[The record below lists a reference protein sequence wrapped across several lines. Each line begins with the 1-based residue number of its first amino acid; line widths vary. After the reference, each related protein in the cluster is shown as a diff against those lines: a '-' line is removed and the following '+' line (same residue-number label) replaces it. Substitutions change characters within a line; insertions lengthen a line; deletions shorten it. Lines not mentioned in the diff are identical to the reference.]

1 MLIAPPQPTPTSF
14 SHSNITYRWRKPF
27 YYDSDRYSGVDV
39 DWRVAVM
46 AAQPQ
51 LGLSSSWRLGTDSD
65 HHPDSVHAGV
75 RIRMRMKFLITTALA
90 ASLVLIS
97 ACSNQ
102 DTEKTKQEAAKA
114 TEQIK
119 EGSKVAAVELKKD
132 AKQAAIQ
139 GKAIAEGV
147 KQGLATPDKPVNVNS
162 ASKIKLQTLPGI
174 DEETASRIIKGRPYH
189 TTDEVGTKGVVSPDQ
204 FSAIKDKIV
213 VR

>member
-1 MLIAPPQPTPTSF
+1 
-14 SHSNITYRWRKPF
+14 
-27 YYDSDRYSGVDV
+27 
-39 DWRVAVM
+39 
-46 AAQPQ
+46 
-51 LGLSSSWRLGTDSD
+51 
-65 HHPDSVHAGV
+65 
-75 RIRMRMKFLITTALA
+75 MRMKFLITTALS

-174 DEETASRIIKGRPYH
+174 DEETAGRIIKGRPYH

-204 FSAIKDKIV
+204 FNGIKDKIV

>member
-1 MLIAPPQPTPTSF
+1 
-14 SHSNITYRWRKPF
+14 
-27 YYDSDRYSGVDV
+27 
-39 DWRVAVM
+39 
-46 AAQPQ
+46 
-51 LGLSSSWRLGTDSD
+51 
-65 HHPDSVHAGV
+65 
-75 RIRMRMKFLITTALA
+75 MRMKFITTAALA
-90 ASLVLIS
+90 LSLLLIS

-132 AKQAAIQ
+132 AKQAAVQ

-147 KQGLATPDKPVNVNS
+147 KQGLSTPDKAVNINT
-162 ASKIKLQTLPGI
+162 ASKTKLQVLPGI
-174 DEETASRIIKGRPYH
+174 DEETADRIIKGRPYH

>member
-1 MLIAPPQPTPTSF
+1 M
-14 SHSNITYRWRKPF
+14 
-27 YYDSDRYSGVDV
+27 
-39 DWRVAVM
+39 
-46 AAQPQ
+46 
-51 LGLSSSWRLGTDSD
+51 RL
-65 HHPDSVHAGV
+65 A
-75 RIRMRMKFLITTALA
+75 LATALA
-90 ASLVLIS
+90 VSLLLLS

-132 AKQAAIQ
+132 AKQAVVQ

-147 KQGLATPDKPVNVNS
+147 KQGLATPDKPVNINA
-162 ASKIKLQTLPGI
+162 ASKTKLQTLPGI
-174 DEETASRIIKGRPYH
+174 DEETAGRIIKGRPYH

-204 FSAIKDKIV
+204 FNAIKDKIV

>member
-1 MLIAPPQPTPTSF
+1 
-14 SHSNITYRWRKPF
+14 
-27 YYDSDRYSGVDV
+27 
-39 DWRVAVM
+39 
-46 AAQPQ
+46 
-51 LGLSSSWRLGTDSD
+51 
-65 HHPDSVHAGV
+65 
-75 RIRMRMKFLITTALA
+75 MKLMLA
-90 ASLVLIS
+90 AVLVASFLLIS

-132 AKQAAIQ
+132 AKQAAVQ

-162 ASKIKLQTLPGI
+162 ASKTKLQTLPGI
-174 DEETASRIIKGRPYH
+174 DEETAGRIINGRPYH
-189 TTDEVGTKGVVSPDQ
+189 TTDEVGTKGAVSPDQ
-204 FSAIKDKIV
+204 FNAIKNKIA